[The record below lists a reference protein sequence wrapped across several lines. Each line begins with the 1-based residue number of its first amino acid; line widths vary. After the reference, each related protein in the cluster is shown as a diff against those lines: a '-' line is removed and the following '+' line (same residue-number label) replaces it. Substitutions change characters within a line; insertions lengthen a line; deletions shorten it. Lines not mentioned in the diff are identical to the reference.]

1 MSCNSNFNTEP
12 IINTIK
18 ETLENELNKLL
29 INYVERYNLL
39 ENTHKGI
46 MSLPSVKKELNQS
59 IHESEKSINNNN
71 NIPLDLGEIK
81 TIVYDLVKSEFKK
94 HEIII
99 EKNNDTNNNNEIKQW
114 TNTIIDLQKEIFE
127 LKEFIKSSII
137 IQEKQY
143 IKLEK
148 EEKENINLEKEEKE
162 EKENIKLEKEEKENI
177 KLEIKEVELEEE
189 EEEKEE
195 LQEAEV
201 ESEEKDEELEE
212 EEEEDELEA
221 EEELESEKEELQEAE
236 VETEEEEEDS
246 DEDEEYIEIE
256 IDDIAYCTNDEENGF
271 IYEIDKEGQPSKKV
285 GYLKDGEAIFYE

>member
-29 INYVERYNLL
+29 INYVERHNLL

-59 IHESEKSINNNN
+59 IHDSEKSININNDNNN

-94 HEIII
+94 HEVII
-99 EKNNDTNNNNEIKQW
+99 EKNNDTDKNNNNEIKQW

-137 IQEKQY
+137 IQEKQS
-143 IKLEK
+143 
-148 EEKENINLEKEEKE
+148 
-162 EKENIKLEKEEKENI
+162 IKLEKEEKENI
-177 KLEIKEVELEEE
+177 KLEIKEVELELEE
-189 EEEKEE
+189 EED
-195 LQEAEV
+195 

-212 EEEEDELEA
+212 EEV
-221 EEELESEKEELQEAE
+221 EKEELQEAEEEKEQELESEEEDQEVEKEELEEAE